1 MAHRQLGLGGM
12 LLTMAWFTPIA
23 LASTPPSRS
32 PLALASLDRR
42 GETGDRRHPG
52 YNFPPPSRGDRFAR
66 RGLNFRVGIRGWRR
80 FGGLIKEASRARGVD
95 PFVVGAYIWVES
107 EFDPH
112 QDYVRGAK
120 RAIGLGSVQA
130 TEHPGESVEA
140 LMAPRRNVELT
151 VREFADKW
159 RPNDMGGTV
168 MDVWYPAWRHLVA
181 SGRPVPVIREP
192 GVYVQAIANR
202 YYALREIDQHL
213 RPGRRTTEAARG
225 STSG

>member
-12 LLTMAWFTPIA
+12 LLTLALAAPSA
-23 LASTPPSRS
+23 LASTPASR
-32 PLALASLDRR
+32 PLPQQPPADRHGEAR
-42 GETGDRRHPG
+42 GRHQPG

-66 RGLNFRVGIRGWRR
+66 RGLNLKVGIRGWRR
-80 FGGLIKEASRARGVD
+80 FGPLIKKVARAHGVD

-107 EFDPH
+107 EFDPR
-112 QDYVRGAK
+112 QDYVRGPR

-130 TEHPGESVEA
+130 TDHPGLSVAA
-140 LMAPRRNVELT
+140 LMEPRRNVELT

-159 RPNDMGGTV
+159 RPNDMRGTV
-168 MDVWYPAWRHLVA
+168 MDVWYPAWRRMVA
-181 SGRPVPVIREP
+181 VGRPLPVIRTP

-213 RPGRRTTEAARG
+213 RPTQRAAGTARRSAA
-225 STSG
+225 S